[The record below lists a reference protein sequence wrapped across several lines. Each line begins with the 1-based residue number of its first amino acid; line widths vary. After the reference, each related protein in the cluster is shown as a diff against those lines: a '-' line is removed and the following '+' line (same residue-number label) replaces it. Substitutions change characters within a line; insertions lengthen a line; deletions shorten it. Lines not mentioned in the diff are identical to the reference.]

1 MGNTLFEFDKV
12 LRLPESLRAELQR
25 VHGRL
30 LRECELSKVLKTEN
44 GILIS
49 VGDVVTYTLLKHG
62 FSPKV
67 AVVDYKTKRE
77 NIELEEIKNF
87 GDIVYCVRNP
97 PGTITPE
104 FAKRIKDAINHD
116 GNVRLEV
123 DGEEDLGVI
132 PAVIY
137 APVGG
142 IVIYGMPDTGLVL
155 LKVTDDD
162 KKSALEIVRN
172 MEV

>member
-1 MGNTLFEFDKV
+1 MGNMLSEFDKV
-12 LRLPESLRAELQR
+12 LKLPENLRAELQK

-87 GDIVYCVRNP
+87 GDIVYRVKNP
-97 PGTITPE
+97 PGTITPD
-104 FAKRIKDAINHD
+104 FAKRIRDAINYV
-116 GNVRLEV
+116 GNVRVEV

-142 IVIYGMPDTGLVL
+142 IVIYGMPNTGLVL